1 MQSLTCTEFLKI
13 QDIYDG
19 SLTIAVGVPESMALV
34 QHAKNIVEDIFQ
46 NQIDLI
52 GTEDFSDVQ
61 QFVQKAK
68 QAKSKFTN
76 DSLTREILVELIKKR
91 YSQTNSTGL
100 LYDVPRLRIVPNS
113 DFLSSGISYNYKAH
127 RDTWYGGGQE
137 QINHWMPV
145 ANVTP
150 NSTFYITPEY
160 FHKPIGNNSE
170 IFDLDE
176 WDTKYRTLA
185 EQNIGEE
192 NRPHPVPTEAL
203 SDDKNYYILLPIGTE
218 FVFSGHHLHGSG
230 KNTTNKVRFSV
241 DYRVDPIS
249 SSEYHPP
256 VNLDSRATGN
266 YKKYMAEVK

>member
-1 MQSLTCTEFLKI
+1 MQNLSFTESLEI

-19 SLTIAVGVPESMALV
+19 SLTIAVKVPESMALV
-34 QHAKNIVEDIFQ
+34 QHARNIVEDIFE

-52 GTEDFSDVQ
+52 KTADFLDVK

-76 DSLTREILVELIKKR
+76 DSTTREILVELIKKR
-91 YSQTNSTGL
+91 YLKNNTTNL

-113 DFLSSGISYNYKAH
+113 EFLSSGISYNYKAH
-127 RDTWYGGGQE
+127 RDTWYGGGQD

-150 NSTFYITPEY
+150 QSTFYITPEY
-160 FHKPIGNNSE
+160 FHKPVSNNSE

-176 WDTKYRTLA
+176 WDTKYRTQA
-185 EQNIGEE
+185 EQNINEE
-192 NRPHPVPTEAL
+192 SRPHPVPLEAL
-203 SDDKNYYILLPIGTE
+203 SDEKNYYILLPTGTE
-218 FVFSGHHLHGSG
+218 FVFSAHHLHGSG

-241 DYRVDPIS
+241 DYRVDPVTCS
-249 SSEYHPP
+249 GYRPP
-256 VNLDSRATGN
+256 VNLDCRATGN
-266 YKKYMAEVK
+266 YKKYMFKVN